1 MKIEAK
7 NKIKEAIE
15 RIKTYTENGN
25 IAYATECINEA
36 IRILRGEPLEQIN
49 IYQVPYL
56 SKYYSPFEYDI
67 NDEIQQEFYVTDYF
81 QKEYMLGEEYAE
93 NFTITYWIDEKKV
106 GTITAKSGDN
116 FINIGKLSK
125 GEHTLDFQATDQY
138 GRKSCKCFTEFS
150 VIEKGVDD
158 VISSTQ
164 IYSPTKEELLTDF
177 NIYSDNTN
185 PTLTGNGLTNLIKY
199 AYENGYKKLVLPQ
212 ATYRVEYGEE
222 SGTGISIDE
231 VDNFVLDLNNSTIKL
246 QVSAYNGSIIK
257 LSRSNNTKIING
269 TLEGDLDERMANSG
283 SYPLVEF
290 AHGLTFLGCT
300 RCTLDNLTIS
310 KIVGYGIS
318 GGNGSTRSDYFSEGV
333 RIEARRNGYWIPT
346 CISGSININTGEYE
360 ENSECCC
367 SENFIAL
374 QSIYGDNAFDYNL
387 TKHRKFGV
395 GKWGYGKGMI
405 PTNESY
411 TYIAHFYDENYNYI
425 ESITAYMYAKL
436 RFSPDAKYVKFTFTT
451 TYLDELNAGNIE
463 FHDVNILESCV
474 LSNIKLEHVR
484 CVGIALSSMNN
495 VLCNNIEFYHI
506 GWGEAKCCWDCED
519 GWQSMQNLTVRHLKF
534 IKGNGVTG
542 YSGTESGSKF
552 LNCAGHNFIAEYND
566 NFGSFQY
573 PNCKCF
579 KYRYN
584 TYNFEGETRQNS
596 GYGYFKNN
604 ICNNRINL
612 KYVDVKDIVIRN
624 NTITSSLYSD
634 KENYE
639 DANYKAIIADSELSY
654 EYDIET
660 NTYITSGGISNFN
673 LKKCNITNMSGY
685 ICGSKF
691 YDCVFNGTNQ
701 IISNNNSAT
710 NHTHKDANIFNNCTF
725 NGISTLTGNQTLF
738 NDCEFKKVKISE
750 GGNIL
755 EMNNCTI
762 NVSDGSSFVYLKNS
776 SSIYTMIFNNC
787 TINDN
792 TTKTMFDCQRNELNI
807 TFNNCTIN
815 KPNYAQCTTNK
826 AIQGL
831 YSCYYGIDTSNC
843 NFTFNG
849 CTVTEGFI
857 TEREGNVNITIK

>member
-15 RIKTYTENGN
+15 RIEAYTEKGD
-25 IAYATECINEA
+25 IIYATECINEA
-36 IRILRGEPLEQIN
+36 IRILRGEPSEQIN

-116 FINIGKLSK
+116 FINIGKLPK

-158 VISSTQ
+158 IISSNQ
-164 IYSPTKEELLTDF
+164 IYSPTKEELLTNF

-222 SGTGISIDE
+222 SGSAISIDE
-231 VDNFVLDLNNSTIKL
+231 IDNFVLDLNNSTIKL
-246 QVSAYNGSIIK
+246 EVSAYNGSMIK

-269 TLEGDLDERMANSG
+269 ILEGDLDERMANQEL
-283 SYPLVEF
+283 YPLVEF
-290 AHGLTFLGCT
+290 AHALTILGCT

-310 KIVGYGIS
+310 KIVGYGIA
-318 GGNGSTRSDYFSEGV
+318 GGDGPTRTDYFSEGV
-333 RIEARRNGYWIPT
+333 RTGARRNGFWIPT

-374 QSIYGDNAFDYNL
+374 QSIYGNNAFDYNL

-436 RFSPDAKYVKFTFTT
+436 RFSPNAKYVKFTFTT

-484 CVGIALSSMNN
+484 CVGITLSAMNN

-506 GWGEAKCCWDCED
+506 GWGNVV
-519 GWQSMQNLTVRHLKF
+519 GTVKMVG
-534 IKGNGVTG
+534 KV
-542 YSGTESGSKF
+542 
-552 LNCAGHNFIAEYND
+552 
-566 NFGSFQY
+566 
-573 PNCKCF
+573 CK
-579 KYRYN
+579 
-584 TYNFEGETRQNS
+584 TLLQ
-596 GYGYFKNN
+596 
-604 ICNNRINL
+604 
-612 KYVDVKDIVIRN
+612 DI
-624 NTITSSLYSD
+624 
-634 KENYE
+634 
-639 DANYKAIIADSELSY
+639 
-654 EYDIET
+654 
-660 NTYITSGGISNFN
+660 
-673 LKKCNITNMSGY
+673 
-685 ICGSKF
+685 
-691 YDCVFNGTNQ
+691 
-701 IISNNNSAT
+701 
-710 NHTHKDANIFNNCTF
+710 
-725 NGISTLTGNQTLF
+725 
-738 NDCEFKKVKISE
+738 
-750 GGNIL
+750 
-755 EMNNCTI
+755 
-762 NVSDGSSFVYLKNS
+762 
-776 SSIYTMIFNNC
+776 
-787 TINDN
+787 
-792 TTKTMFDCQRNELNI
+792 
-807 TFNNCTIN
+807 
-815 KPNYAQCTTNK
+815 
-826 AIQGL
+826 
-831 YSCYYGIDTSNC
+831 
-843 NFTFNG
+843 
-849 CTVTEGFI
+849 
-857 TEREGNVNITIK
+857 